1 MFILYSIEALADDL
15 QNLPDDMIH
24 KLTFKLEFTIKG
36 VPDSFTGIVFENSQ
50 GELQLQHFNN
60 PKGNKRKV
68 ITLKNK
74 LAAGSFDKIK
84 QALFATSRGEPVSYP
99 QELPIVQRKLSG
111 TPRLE
116 KASSAPK

>member
-1 MFILYSIEALADDL
+1 MFVLCNIEALPDDM
-15 QNLPDDMIH
+15 QNLPDNTKH
-24 KLTFKLEFTIKG
+24 RLTFKLEFTIKD
-36 VPDSFTGIVFENSQ
+36 VPDTFTGIVFEDVQ
-50 GELQLQHFNN
+50 GELQLQHFNT

-74 LAAGSFDKIK
+74 LAKGSFDQIK
-84 QALFATSRGEPVSYP
+84 RALFAKSRGEAVSYP
-99 QELPIVQRKLSG
+99 QELAILQRKISG

>member
-1 MFILYSIEALADDL
+1 MFVLCNIEALPDDM
-15 QNLPDDMIH
+15 QNLPDNTKH
-24 KLTFKLEFTIKG
+24 RLTFKLEFTIKD
-36 VPDSFTGIVFENSQ
+36 VPDTFTGIVFEDAQ
-50 GELQLQHFNN
+50 GELQLQHFNA

-74 LAAGSFDKIK
+74 LAKGSFDQIK
-84 QALFATSRGEPVSYP
+84 RALFAKSRGGVVSYP
-99 QELPIVQRKLSG
+99 QALAILQRKISG

>member
-1 MFILYSIEALADDL
+1 MFVLRNIEALPDDM
-15 QNLPDDMIH
+15 QNLPDNTKH
-24 KLTFKLEFTIKG
+24 RLTFRLEFTIKD
-36 VPDSFTGIVFENSQ
+36 VPDTFTGIVFEDAQ

-74 LAAGSFDKIK
+74 LAKGSFDQIK
-84 QALFATSRGEPVSYP
+84 LALFAKSRNEAVSYP
-99 QELPIVQRKLSG
+99 QELAISQRKISG

-116 KASSAPK
+116 KGSSAPK